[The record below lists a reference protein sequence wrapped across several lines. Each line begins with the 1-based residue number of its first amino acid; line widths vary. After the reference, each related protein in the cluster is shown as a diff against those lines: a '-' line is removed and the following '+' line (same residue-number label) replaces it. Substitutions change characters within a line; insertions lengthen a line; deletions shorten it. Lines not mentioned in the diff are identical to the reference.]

1 MARQQQRYRR
11 LLGVG
16 AWIMCGVLLA
26 GCGETPMMIQRAL
39 GRDIA
44 EARSKPEEK
53 PCPVITAFSVA
64 PATAKCGGQVML
76 EIAATT
82 VSGLPIHYAW
92 EIEGQ
97 TFETGQ
103 KAVWNTPT
111 AQTIGDPEKVY
122 TVRGVASD
130 GQCAVTQALEV
141 TVLCVS
147 AFDAMVHFEFGRAEL
162 DMTAQIALDEIGEKL
177 QQNPNHAVLIEGH
190 TDYVGTEPANERLGE
205 RRAAAVKQYLQKNWG
220 IEPSRVL
227 TRSFGEV
234 QPIAPNESSTGRAK
248 NRRAEIYRVMFTT
261 VDKLPVMSPNVRMP
275 QK

>member
-1 MARQQQRYRR
+1 MARQQKYTQWMTTI
-11 LLGVG
+11 LMMLSL
-16 AWIMCGVLLA
+16 AFLA

-44 EARSKPEEK
+44 DERARPEEK
-53 PCPVITAFSVA
+53 PCPVITTFSVT

-76 EIAATT
+76 EIAAASI
-82 VSGLPIHYAW
+82 SGLPISYAW
-92 EIEGQ
+92 EVEGQ

-103 KAVWNTPT
+103 QALWNTPT

-130 GQCAVTQALEV
+130 GQCSVTQAVEV

-162 DMTAQIALDEIGEKL
+162 DTTAKIALDEIGEKL

-190 TDYVGTEPANERLGE
+190 TDYVGTEPANDRLGE
-205 RRAAAVKQYLQKNWG
+205 RRAATVKQYLQKNWG
-220 IEPSRVL
+220 IDPSRIL
-227 TRSFGEV
+227 TRSFGEE
-234 QPIAPNESSTGRAK
+234 QPIAPNDSATGRSK
-248 NRRAEIYRVMFTT
+248 NRRAEIFRVMFSTG
-261 VDKLPVMSPNVRMP
+261 DKAPTMP

>member
-1 MARQQQRYRR
+1 MARQQQRYIQ
-11 LLGVG
+11 LLGVA
-16 AWIMCGVLLA
+16 AWIVCVVLLA
-26 GCGETPMMIQRAL
+26 GCGESSMMLQRAL

-44 EARSKPEEK
+44 EVREKPEEK
-53 PCPVITAFSVA
+53 PCPVITTFTVA
-64 PATAKCGGQVML
+64 PATAKCGGQVAL

-82 VSGLPIHYAW
+82 LSGLPIHYAW

-111 AQTIGDPEKVY
+111 TQTIGDPEKVY

-162 DMTAQIALDEIGEKL
+162 DTTAQIALDEIGEKL

-205 RRAAAVKQYLQKNWG
+205 RRAAAVKEYLQKNWG
-220 IEPSRVL
+220 IDPSRVL

-234 QPIAPNESSTGRAK
+234 QPLASNESSTGRSK
-248 NRRAEIYRVMFTT
+248 NRRAEIYRVMFST
-261 VDKLPVMSPNVRMP
+261 VDRPPVMP
-275 QK
+275 